1 MYVGTFLVGMDA
13 VYLVIKL
20 EIKLIEMIVFLTE
33 LELSFA
39 QSFLVAVSGKMMSPI
54 CNNSCLR
61 CRLSHVHNLAGLLFL
76 KCWLSSSSG
85 RISFCWFT
93 KHSSCLIVCFLL

>member
-1 MYVGTFLVGMDA
+1 MMVHKMYVGTFLVGMDA

-61 CRLSHVHNLAGLLFL
+61 CRLSHVHNLAGCICSLCYTVSTFN
-76 KCWLSSSSG
+76 G
-85 RISFCWFT
+85 Y
-93 KHSSCLIVCFLL
+93 